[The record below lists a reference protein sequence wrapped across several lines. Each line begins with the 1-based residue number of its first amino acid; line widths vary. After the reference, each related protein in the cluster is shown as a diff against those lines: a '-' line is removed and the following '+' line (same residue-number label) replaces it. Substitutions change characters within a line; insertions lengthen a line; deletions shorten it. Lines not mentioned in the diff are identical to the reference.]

1 MIRFNTM
8 AECKQIVKEI
18 RYVVSAVRHVGKGM
32 GILDIVVPS
41 TMGRLGERLSL
52 YMTTQHPQPPLL
64 SSSAG
69 CGCCGCC
76 CTGRS
81 VDGSGFDCSCA
92 GA

>member
-41 TMGRLGERLSL
+41 TMGRLGEDQVFTLPHSIRSLPYCRL
-52 YMTTQHPQPPLL
+52 QQVVAV
-64 SSSAG
+64 AG
-69 CGCCGCC
+69 
-76 CTGRS
+76 
-81 VDGSGFDCSCA
+81 VA
-92 GA
+92 VLVVQ